1 METKTA
7 DIEPAPAGAA
17 AAPPAPME
25 RPQAAAAPEHGSEDE
40 RSAAEIARLS
50 SWATGE
56 CGGPILA
63 D

>member
-7 DIEPAPAGAA
+7 DLEPDQAEPIAVPTVTAKRPPAE
-17 AAPPAPME
+17 AAPRAV
-25 RPQAAAAPEHGSEDE
+25 SEDE
-40 RSAAEIARLS
+40 QSAAEIARLS

-56 CGGPILA
+56 CGDPILP